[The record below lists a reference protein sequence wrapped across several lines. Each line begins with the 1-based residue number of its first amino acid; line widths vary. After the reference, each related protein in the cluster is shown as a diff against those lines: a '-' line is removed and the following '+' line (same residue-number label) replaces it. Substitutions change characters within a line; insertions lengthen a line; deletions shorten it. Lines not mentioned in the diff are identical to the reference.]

1 MILPPILWD
10 HTADSYFLQAQA
22 LSRFLRILN
31 TKEFFRTTLDKCLD
45 IEGNEVNSQFF
56 AIIFELVSITYI
68 VAGIFMIVENT
79 NPINF
84 GLDSGDR
91 TFLQSYY
98 FVIVTLFTVGYGDIS
113 PKTPLGMVLMIVF
126 CLVYI
131 GYRLT
136 T

>member
-1 MILPPILWD
+1 
-10 HTADSYFLQAQA
+10 
-22 LSRFLRILN
+22 
-31 TKEFFRTTLDKCLD
+31 
-45 IEGNEVNSQFF
+45 
-56 AIIFELVSITYI
+56 
-68 VAGIFMIVENT
+68 MIVENT

-113 PKTPLGMVLMIVF
+113 PKTPLGMCLMIVF